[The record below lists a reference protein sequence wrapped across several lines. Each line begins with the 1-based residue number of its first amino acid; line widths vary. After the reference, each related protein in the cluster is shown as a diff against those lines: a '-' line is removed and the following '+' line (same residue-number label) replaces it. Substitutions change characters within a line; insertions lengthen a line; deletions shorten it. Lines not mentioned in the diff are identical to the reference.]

1 MNKLHQLSGIRVA
14 VALAGS
20 QKKLAEVLG
29 VRPQSV
35 QVWVKQGYVP
45 NDRIK
50 KIADLYGIP
59 AVKLCDPE
67 LVELLTK
74 KKDEAEK

>member
-1 MNKLHQLSGIRVA
+1 MNKLRQLNGIREA

-20 QKKLAEVLG
+20 QKKLAEALG

-50 KIADLYGIP
+50 KLVDLYGID
-59 AVKLCDPE
+59 AVRLCDPA
-67 LVELLTK
+67 LVELLSIK
-74 KKDEAEK
+74 NEKVN